1 VLDRLKRPDVRMSD
15 VRSVLLEVDLAP
27 LKRWQIVEGRTSG
40 RDELELLEHRERGQ
54 LHVRSSV
61 RSMSER
67 SERISSILR
76 IQIVPGRDPVLGR
89 ERWSAVALRQRV
101 FLEVVVP
108 HQLRHA
114 GDVDHLRMVSLEDES
129 SRGLVVGEPVSVFF
143 DIGRA
148 SAHVEDVLE
157 EGSVVARPV
166 ALAGQ
171 NAGDILGVNVSWM
184 FKIKFKVRILASNC
198 LSESCLNSK
207 LSKVDTLLFWKC
219 TYTFQYEE
227 RNNKVFLINHLATVP
242 KPKEVLSY

>member
-1 VLDRLKRPDVRMSD
+1 VNESFEGLFLRQRPSVLDRLKCPDVRMSD

-27 LKRWQIVEGRTSG
+27 LKRRKIVEGRPSG

-61 RSMSER
+61 RPMSER
-67 SERISSILR
+67 SERISSVLR
-76 IQIVPGRDPVLGR
+76 IEIVPGRDPVLGR

-143 DIGRA
+143 YIGRA
-148 SAHVEDVLE
+148 TAHVEDVLE

-171 NAGDILGVNVSWM
+171 NAGDILGVNVSWI
-184 FKIKFKVRILASNC
+184 F
-198 LSESCLNSK
+198 
-207 LSKVDTLLFWKC
+207 
-219 TYTFQYEE
+219 
-227 RNNKVFLINHLATVP
+227 
-242 KPKEVLSY
+242 